1 MLQFDF
7 NSFSGQTLWTLT
19 FFVIFYFVGLYSY
32 IPFLSET
39 IKLKNMVLNKNS
51 IRDFLYLMIALFV
64 GVLVGIGYLNIF
76 KADLNQKMAQKE
88 YEAAEFLLK
97 NKMTEIQSATKLI
110 PKEGGV
116 PDECPFDIIPVSS
129 SVTEDIFY
137 GLILFGIVLTIVLL
151 CNVEY
156 REAIIR
162 NFGSHSSI
170 PNAAR
175 ESFQTNHR
183 NVTLPYVEGLIRD
196 LNSLKESLFGSS
208 SNGLEN
214 GPLYSLFEERMENLL
229 ELKTLL
235 EKIDLL
241 NEIRGLLDPVV
252 PESLTSVNMVIN
264 TLAVLENRNQ
274 QVEIALMLMEDA
286 ERFHTVAA
294 YILGQ

>member
-1 MLQFDF
+1 
-7 NSFSGQTLWTLT
+7 
-19 FFVIFYFVGLYSY
+19 
-32 IPFLSET
+32 
-39 IKLKNMVLNKNS
+39 MVLNKNS